1 MTKTVPLDQRK
12 VEIMPTYQITPEIV
26 VAYWLCQRKAFLL
39 LRGDAESS
47 PHEYVK
53 LIGANASISRKSFL
67 DALVS
72 DGLKTRQGGNINA
85 VGNADVIY
93 QITLQTGDM
102 EANIDALVH
111 IRHDSPK
118 EQRCYEP
125 YLVVGT
131 HTITKDQK
139 IRLAAIGKIFNQALP
154 YHTTTGVIVNALG
167 NISRI
172 ELTKFISDIEPI
184 IEDIRRWNISFPSQP
199 PPIFLNKHCPIC
211 TFKNACLD
219 QAEIEDNLSL
229 LDHMTPKIM
238 RKYHKKGIFTVK
250 QLSYLFKPRRH
261 RKNRASVSTSFNLEL
276 QALALRT
283 GNIYVH
289 QSPTVPKSPIELF
302 LDIEGVPDRG
312 YHYLIGLVI
321 SKEGRLECQSLWA
334 DTPEDERVIFA
345 ELLSIASE
353 YSDAP
358 IYHYGSY
365 EQKCLQSIYKKYDL
379 DCTAINKQLVNATS
393 FIFGKV
399 YFPTMSNTLKDLGRF
414 LGAAWSSSEASG
426 LQSIVWRL
434 QWEIIQDDSLRDKIS
449 AYNFEDCQA
458 LRLLVTELRNIG
470 EAASERTDIDFADNP
485 KKNAT
490 PSGQDIHN
498 SLEGILKSAH
508 ANYKKNRIRIRQD
521 NPKQEDALE
530 MPEMPRKRQG
540 FQRIAPTKVDKVIH
554 IVPPITCPQ
563 HADQILVKS
572 NKVSEKTV
580 FDLIFTKS
588 GCKKTITKYIGNI
601 GYCPLCLNSY
611 LFPQNIGP
619 FASRIFGNNFRAW
632 IVYQRIILRLPYQII
647 TQVTEDLFREHISQ
661 STVVS
666 FIGDFAKLYAMT
678 EEDQLNKILA
688 SRFVHVD
695 ETKINIQGKNNYVW
709 VITDGIHVVFR
720 LTETREATLIH
731 GIMNGYKGVLIS
743 DFYAGY
749 DSCNCRQQKCLVH
762 LIRDMNDDLWD
773 NPYNL
778 ELEDFI
784 SAFKELLVPIMVD
797 VQKYGLKHRH
807 LNKHK
812 QAVQRFYKLVID
824 GRNHKDEIVQTYQK
838 RFISYRESLF
848 RFLDDDDIP
857 WNNNIAERAIRHLAV
872 QRNISKHF
880 HKRVAEHYLILL
892 GIAQTCRFQEKSF
905 LEFLISC
912 EKDVDNFKGRKRSAA
927 TKPV

>member
-1 MTKTVPLDQRK
+1 
-12 VEIMPTYQITPEIV
+12 MPTYQITPEIV
-26 VAYWLCQRKAFLL
+26 MAYWLCQRKAFLL
-39 LRGDAESS
+39 LRGDAGSS

-53 LIGANASISRKSFL
+53 LIGANASISRKNFL

-72 DGLKTRQGGNINA
+72 EGFKIRQGDNNNA

-93 QITLQTGDM
+93 QITLQKGDL

-111 IRHDSPK
+111 IRHGSPK

-139 IRLAAIGKIFNQALP
+139 IRLAAIGKIFNESLP

-172 ELTKFISDIEPI
+172 ELTKFISGIEPI
-184 IEDIRRWNISFPSQP
+184 IEDIRRWNITFPSQP
-199 PPIFLNKHCPIC
+199 PPTFLNKHCPIC

-219 QAEIEDNLSL
+219 QAESEDNLSL

-283 GNIYVH
+283 GKIYVH

-321 SKEGRLECQSLWA
+321 SKEGRLECHSLWA

-345 ELLSIASE
+345 ELLNIVKE
-353 YSDAP
+353 YHDAP

-365 EQKCLQSIYKKYDL
+365 EQKCLHSIAKKYDL

-399 YFPTMSNTLKDLGRF
+399 YFSTKSNTLKDIGRF
-414 LGAAWSSSEASG
+414 IGAAWSSYDASG

-434 QWEIIQDDSLRDKIS
+434 QWELVQDSSLKDKIS
-449 AYNFEDCQA
+449 TYNMEDCQA
-458 LRLLVTELRNIG
+458 LRLLVTELRNIA
-470 EAASERTDIDFADNP
+470 EAAIQRDDVDFSNTP
-485 KKNAT
+485 KKNT
-490 PSGQDIHN
+490 TSSGQDIHD

-508 ANYKKNRIRIRQD
+508 ANYKNNRIKLRQD
-521 NPKQEDALE
+521 KTKQGNTLEIPKTT
-530 MPEMPRKRQG
+530 RKHQG
-540 FQRIAPTKVDKVIH
+540 FYRITPTKVNKVIH

-563 HADQILVKS
+563 HTDQMLVKS
-572 NKVSEKTV
+572 DKISEKTV
-580 FDLIFTKS
+580 IDLIFTKS
-588 GCKKTITKYIGNI
+588 GYKKTITKYTGNF
-601 GYCPLCLNSY
+601 GYCPICRKSY
-611 LFPQNIGP
+611 LFPKDIGQYVGC
-619 FASRIFGNNFRAW
+619 IFGHCFRAW
-632 IVYQRIILRLPYQII
+632 IVYQRIVLRLSYRII
-647 TQVTEDLFREHISQ
+647 IQETEDLFREHISVG
-661 STVVS
+661 SIVN
-666 FIGDFAKLYAMT
+666 FIDDLAEFYAIT
-678 EEDQLNKILA
+678 EEDHLKKILA
-688 SRFVHVD
+688 ARFVHVD
-695 ETKINIQGKNNYVW
+695 ETTISIQGNTNYVW
-709 VITDGIHVVFR
+709 VFTDGIHVVFR
-720 LTETREATLIH
+720 LTETREATLAQDIL
-731 GIMNGYKGVLIS
+731 NDYKGILIS
-743 DFYAGY
+743 DFFGGY
-749 DSCNCRQQKCLVH
+749 DACNCRQQKCLVH

-773 NPYNL
+773 SPYNL
-778 ELEDFI
+778 ELEEFI
-784 SAFKELLVPIMVD
+784 SAFKELLMPIMTD

-812 QAVQRFYKLVID
+812 PAVQRFYKLVID
-824 GRNHKDEIVQTYQK
+824 SRNHKDETVQKYKK
-838 RFISYRESLF
+838 RFIRYQESLF

-857 WNNNIAERAIRHLAV
+857 WNNNMAERALRHLAV
-872 QRNISKHF
+872 QRKISGSF
-880 HKRVAEHYLILL
+880 HKRVAEHYLVLL

-912 EKDVDNFKGRKRSAA
+912 EKDVDNFKGRKRPAA
-927 TKPV
+927 TEPAG